1 MSKKLMRAKANN
13 RPLDARTL
21 NDLEY
26 RELLRRR
33 GLSEPRWLSRPDPAG
48 SSRVG
53 WNDVPLPPA
62 QKK

>member
-1 MSKKLMRAKANN
+1 MRAKANN

-33 GLSEPRWLSRPDPAG
+33 GLSEPRWLSRPDPVG
-48 SSRVG
+48 SSRPG
-53 WNDVPLPPA
+53 WNDAPVPLA
-62 QKK
+62 SEK